1 MKQFYTDQALLLLK
15 HQYKQETL
23 NAVLLEIKHLLL
35 QKNSLSVVK
44 KNKQIV
50 LVAQRQKLDKIC
62 KLIWNGVNVSSPSEQ
77 AFINE
82 YKQLVRD
89 LKGLYL
95 DIDLNQGDEPPKNI
109 FVEVRVVK
117 ECGKFV
123 FDQGEIMTEM
133 GVLPLRLGTQYY
145 LKKAEVQDLIMS
157 GHLVVV

>member
-23 NAVLLEIKHLLL
+23 NTVLLEIKHLLL

-77 AFINE
+77 VFINE

-117 ECGKFV
+117 ECG
-123 FDQGEIMTEM
+123 EIMTEM